1 MAELVW
7 ETDMVKGTPCL
18 KQLRAFILIIQLV
31 TCLLLKTGLETYAR
45 NAPSGTAH
53 CT

>member
-31 TCLLLKTGLETYAR
+31 TCLRLMQEMRHRVRRIAR
-45 NAPSGTAH
+45 SAIW
-53 CT
+53 